1 VTDKK
6 LFFYFLEMK
15 SDNVRVHIR
24 IRPISKKEIDEGKR
38 EKKYEN
44 LTIILGAQDCLLA
57 AGPQIDCRGTQ
68 FTFDKV
74 FGCNVEQTEIYNQTV
89 EPMLAS
95 LLEGF
100 NQTVFAYGQTG
111 SGKTY
116 TMGGE
121 FGKRDREHDGILPRV
136 AEDIFER

>member
-1 VTDKK
+1 MCECISESGRSQRKRSMKVRKRQKSFQFIIKK
-6 LFFYFLEMK
+6 DIFLHLF
-15 SDNVRVHIR
+15 
-24 IRPISKKEIDEGKR
+24 
-38 EKKYEN
+38 
-44 LTIILGAQDCLLA
+44 LGAQECLIA
-57 AGPQIDCRGTQ
+57 AGPQIDCRGSQ
-68 FTFDKV
+68 FTYDKV
-74 FGCNVEQTEIYNQTV
+74 FGYSVEQTEIYNQTV

-95 LLEGF
+95 LLDGF

-136 AEDIFER
+136 AEDLFER

>member
-1 VTDKK
+1 MFEFT
-6 LFFYFLEMK
+6 
-15 SDNVRVHIR
+15 SASVRSPR
-24 IRPISKKEIDEGKR
+24 KR
-38 EKKYEN
+38 STKVREREREN
-44 LTIILGAQDCLLA
+44 IQILNNFLGAQDCLLA
-57 AGPQIDCRGTQ
+57 AGPQIDCRGMQ

-74 FGCNVEQTEIYNQTV
+74 FDCNVEQTEIYNQTV

>member
-1 VTDKK
+1 
-6 LFFYFLEMK
+6 
-15 SDNVRVHIR
+15 
-24 IRPISKKEIDEGKR
+24 
-38 EKKYEN
+38 
-44 LTIILGAQDCLLA
+44 
-57 AGPQIDCRGTQ
+57 
-68 FTFDKV
+68 
-74 FGCNVEQTEIYNQTV
+74 
-89 EPMLAS
+89 MLAS

-136 AEDIFER
+136 AEDIFERYFIFWFHDFYHLIKAIVNGRQVQK

>member
-1 VTDKK
+1 MFEFTSVYARSRKK
-6 LFFYFLEMK
+6 RSTK
-15 SDNVRVHIR
+15 V
-24 IRPISKKEIDEGKR
+24 R
-38 EKKYEN
+38 EKKIQN
-44 LTIILGAQDCLLA
+44 LKDILGAQDCLLV
-57 AGPQIDCRGTQ
+57 AGPQIDCRGTH

-74 FGCNVEQTEIYNQTV
+74 FGSNVEQTEIYNQTV